1 MSIFFPEDEGRE
13 VPCSDNQPIL
23 RTELV
28 TGAAGPT
35 GSQGP
40 AGPVGVGVVSGG
52 FTGQVLAKK
61 SNANYDTEWVT
72 GGGGGGS
79 AIWGGIA
86 GTLSNQ
92 LDLQTVLDAKAP
104 SSGISPSA
112 ISGTAVITTDSR
124 LSDSRTPT
132 GAASGDLGGT
142 YPSPSVVKL
151 QGYSVATT
159 APITGQSLGWTGS
172 EWSAVTPLTSV
183 TWGGITGTLAN
194 QTDLQSAL
202 DAKALKITAI
212 TAGTGLTG
220 GGDLSQSRIISMLAD
235 VPADSLNFNTAAT
248 ETAAIGKMFWNTT
261 EGTPQVGLAG
271 GNVQLQMGSMLV
283 SYVRNAEATTLNKGE
298 VVYLFGATGNRASVK
313 RASNVADLSSS
324 KTIGLVA
331 ESIGANQ
338 NGFIITQGVLD
349 GLSLGSPYVSGDSIY
364 LDTTPGA
371 FTRVKPTQPDH
382 IVFLGVVERAN
393 AGNGQLYIRPQ
404 NGFEL
409 EELHDVLITSP
420 INNQTI
426 LWNSAVTLWTNSTLT
441 VGTISGLSAD
451 LSGKV
456 TSVGATSP
464 VVSSGGTTPT
474 ISIPVATATT
484 SGYISSTDWTTFNA
498 KAKTTD
504 VQIFT
509 RGTLFTTTATAFT
522 SGSPTITVASNAN
535 MVVGMAITAPFLP
548 TQTSGIPTT
557 ITNISGTT
565 ITVSGN
571 ATYNYSDRNIAT
583 TIGFATSLYTW
594 TKPTGAK
601 SVDVF
606 CIAGG
611 GAGAGGRVNAGLQGG
626 GAGAGGGLNFRTQI
640 PATILSATEPVFVGI
655 EGIGGTATNQ
665 INSQNIAGGA
675 GFDSS
680 FGAIS
685 AITTNPFVFAGGGG
699 GGSGAAGGNGSAS
712 IRNVNVAGAG
722 GAGGSAAAGAAGSS
736 SFISAAGG
744 GGGGGANTTSFFNGG
759 NGQWVLGNNPVGGQ
773 SQSSGVEG
781 TNGAAGTSM
790 GTYIHAGGG
799 GSGGVGAY
807 TGKNAGAGGNGGLYG
822 GGGGGGGCLGNFNA
836 SFFSGKGG
844 DGGQGIVIVTTYF

>member
-13 VPCSDNQPIL
+13 VPNVDNQPIL
-23 RTELV
+23 RTEIIA
-28 TGAAGPT
+28 GAAGPT
-35 GSQGP
+35 GSQG
-40 AGPVGVGVVSGG
+40 AKGDTGATGAGVVTGG
-52 FTGQVLAKK
+52 LTGQVLAKK
-61 SNANYDTEWVT
+61 TNADYDTEWVT
-72 GGGGGGS
+72 GGGAGA

-92 LDLQTVLDAKAP
+92 TDLQTVLDAKAP

-132 GAASGDLGGT
+132 GAASGDLSGT
-142 YPSPSVVKL
+142 FPAPEVIKL
-151 QGYSVATT
+151 RGYSV
-159 APITGQSLGWTGS
+159 S
-172 EWSAVTPLTSV
+172 LTSPSD
-183 TWGGITGTLAN
+183 N
-194 QTDLQSAL
+194 QAILFNSSA
-202 DAKALKITAI
+202 TAF
-212 TAGTGLTG
+212 
-220 GGDLSQSRIISMLAD
+220 Q
-235 VPADSLNFNTAAT
+235 
-248 ETAAIGKMFWNTT
+248 
-261 EGTPQVGLAG
+261 
-271 GNVQLQMGSMLV
+271 
-283 SYVRNAEATTLNKGE
+283 
-298 VVYLFGATGNRASVK
+298 
-313 RASNVADLSSS
+313 
-324 KTIGLVA
+324 
-331 ESIGANQ
+331 
-338 NGFIITQGVLD
+338 
-349 GLSLGSPYVSGDSIY
+349 
-364 LDTTPGA
+364 
-371 FTRVKPTQPDH
+371 
-382 IVFLGVVERAN
+382 
-393 AGNGQLYIRPQ
+393 
-404 NGFEL
+404 
-409 EELHDVLITSP
+409 
-420 INNQTI
+420 
-426 LWNSAVTLWTNSTLT
+426 NSTLT
-441 VGTISGLSAD
+441 IGTISGLSAD

-456 TSVGATSP
+456 TAVSGTSP

-474 ISIPVATATT
+474 ISMPVATATT
-484 SGYISSTDWTTFNA
+484 NGYLSSADWTAFNSKQASGTYVTSVTGTTPIVSSGGTTPAISIPVATAATSGYLASADWSTFNA

-509 RGTLFTTTATAFT
+509 RGTLYTTTATAFT
-522 SGSPTITVASNAN
+522 SGSATITVASNAN

-548 TQTSGIPTT
+548 AQSGGIPTT

-571 ATYNYSDRNIAT
+571 ATYSYSDRNIAT

-665 INSQNIAGGA
+665 INSQNIPGGT

-699 GGSGAAGGNGSAS
+699 GGSGAAGGNGSAG

-736 SFISAAGG
+736 SLISAAGG

-773 SQSSGVEG
+773 AQSSGVEG
-781 TNGAAGTSM
+781 TNGVAGTSM
-790 GTYIHAGGG
+790 GTSIHAGGG

>member
-13 VPCSDNQPIL
+13 VPNVDNQPIL
-23 RTELV
+23 RTE
-28 TGAAGPT
+28 TIAGAAGPT

-40 AGPVGVGVVSGG
+40 AGPVGPGVVTGG

-61 SNANYDTEWVT
+61 TNADYDTEWVT

-92 LDLQTVLDAKAP
+92 TDLQTVLDAKAP

-142 YPSPSVVKL
+142 YPAPSVVKL
-151 QGYSVATT
+151 QGFSVAAA

-172 EWSAVTPLTSV
+172 EWSAVTPLSV
-183 TWGGITGTLAN
+183 VSWGSITGTLAN
-194 QTDLQSAL
+194 QTDLQTEL

-220 GGDLSQSRIISMLAD
+220 GGDLSQSRTISMLPD

-248 ETAAIGKMFWNTT
+248 EANAVGKMFWNAT
-261 EGTPQVGLAG
+261 EGAPQVGLAG

-283 SYVRNAEATTLNKGE
+283 AYVRNDEATTLNKGE

-313 RASNVADLSSS
+313 RASNAADSSSS

-349 GLSLGSPYVSGDSIY
+349 GLSLGSPYAEGDSIY

-382 IVFLGVVERAN
+382 IVFIGVVERAN

-420 INNQTI
+420 ANNQTI
-426 LWNSAVTLWTNSTLT
+426 LWNSATTLWVNSTLT

-456 TSVGATSP
+456 TAVSGTSP
-464 VVSSGGTTPT
+464 IVSSGGTTPA
-474 ISIPVATATT
+474 ISMPVATATT
-484 SGYISSTDWTTFNA
+484 SGYLSSTDWSTFNSKQA
-498 KAKTTD
+498 AGAY
-504 VQIFT
+504 V
-509 RGTLFTTTATAFT
+509 T
-522 SGSPTITVASNAN
+522 SV
-535 MVVGMAITAPFLP
+535 
-548 TQTSGIPTT
+548 TSGI
-557 ITNISGTT
+557 
-565 ITVSGN
+565 
-571 ATYNYSDRNIAT
+571 
-583 TIGFATSLYTW
+583 
-594 TKPTGAK
+594 TGATQLTNMMQIT
-601 SVDVF
+601 S
-606 CIAGG
+606 AGY
-611 GAGAGGRVNAGLQGG
+611 
-626 GAGAGGGLNFRTQI
+626 
-640 PATILSATEPVFVGI
+640 
-655 EGIGGTATNQ
+655 
-665 INSQNIAGGA
+665 
-675 GFDSS
+675 
-680 FGAIS
+680 S
-685 AITTNPFVFAGGGG
+685 AITSPA
-699 GGSGAAGGNGSAS
+699 
-712 IRNVNVAGAG
+712 
-722 GAGGSAAAGAAGSS
+722 
-736 SFISAAGG
+736 
-744 GGGGGANTTSFFNGG
+744 ANT
-759 NGQWVLGNNPVGGQ
+759 LYIIVG
-773 SQSSGVEG
+773 
-781 TNGAAGTSM
+781 
-790 GTYIHAGGG
+790 
-799 GSGGVGAY
+799 
-807 TGKNAGAGGNGGLYG
+807 
-822 GGGGGGGCLGNFNA
+822 
-836 SFFSGKGG
+836 
-844 DGGQGIVIVTTYF
+844 